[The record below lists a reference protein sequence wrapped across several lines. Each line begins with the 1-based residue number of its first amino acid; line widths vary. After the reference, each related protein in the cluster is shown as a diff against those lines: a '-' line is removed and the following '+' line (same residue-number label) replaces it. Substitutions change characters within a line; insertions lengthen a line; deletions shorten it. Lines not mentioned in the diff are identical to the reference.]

1 MEVNQ
6 INGVQN
12 ESEELFSDTRR
23 KETAAVNSDL
33 ISIVP
38 FAALKWIFFLHI
50 FFTNRSFAM

>member
-12 ESEELFSDTRR
+12 ESVELFSDTRR

-38 FAALKWIFFLHI
+38 FAALK
-50 FFTNRSFAM
+50 